1 MLGTSLVV
9 QWLRVHLLMQ
19 GTQVQSLI
27 LEDSTCLR
35 ASNPMSH
42 NYQHHTL
49 QLLKPKCSKA

>member
-1 MLGTSLVV
+1 
-9 QWLRVHLLMQ
+9 MQ

-49 QLLKPKCSKA
+49 QLLKPKCSKACMLQLLSLWA